1 MNEEEKTITSMFDVP
16 EVDEI
21 AIKSAQ
27 ESEEGVKDEANGAIT
42 YAFIGSGQGGSRI
55 AEAFYNFGYKK
66 CIVVNTAKH
75 DLDGINIPD
84 EQKLLMKLDEVSG
97 AGKNMTRGAE
107 AAKKYEQEIF
117 SKIKK
122 IFGKCDRIIVCIGA
136 GGGTGGGSVW
146 YLLNT
151 ARNYLKYIGAPDV
164 DTKIGVICSIPEN
177 SECVSGHVAK
187 NAVDV
192 ITPLCDAAESNKISP
207 LLFVDNN
214 KIRKLYPNLTMNN
227 YWQTVNKTIAGLF
240 NVFNIMATKS
250 SEYVSF
256 DTADYNTIMSA
267 GGCLIM
273 GATKIKNYSDK
284 DSIGLSIKSNLEKTL
299 LAEGFDLSTA
309 KAAGSIVIGG
319 DILFNTIKGL
329 HDSISNGFG
338 TLASITS
345 NAIVYRGI
353 YSEKGDKITIYNIIT
368 GLSRPTSRIE
378 ELNRFVVYKKDMN
391 LKQENI
397 YGERK

>member
-1 MNEEEKTITSMFDVP
+1 MSDEEKSITSMFDVP
-16 EVDEI
+16 EVDEV
-21 AIKSAQ
+21 AVKSAQ
-27 ESEEGVKDEANGAIT
+27 ESEEGIKDEAEGAIT

-66 CIVVNTAKH
+66 CLIVNTAEH
-75 DLDGINIPD
+75 DLKGINVPED
-84 EQKLLMKLDEVSG
+84 QKLLMKLDEIAG
-97 AGKNMTRGAE
+97 AGKNMLRGAE
-107 AAKKYEQEIF
+107 AAKKYEQDVY

-146 YLLNT
+146 HLLNV
-151 ARNYLKYIGAPDV
+151 ARKYLKYIGVTDV
-164 DTKIGVICSIPEN
+164 DIKVGVVCSIPEN

-187 NAVDV
+187 NAIEV
-192 ITPLCDAAESNKISP
+192 ITPLCDAAETNRISP

-214 KIRKLYPNLTMNN
+214 KIRKLYPNLTMKN

-250 SEYVSF
+250 SEYASF
-256 DTADYNTIMSA
+256 DTADYNAIMSA

-273 GATKIKNYSDK
+273 GATKVKDYGDK
-284 DSIGLSIKSNLEKTL
+284 DSIGVSIKSNLERTL
-299 LAEGFDLSTA
+299 LAEGFDLSTT

-319 DILFNTIKGL
+319 DILFNTVEGL

-338 TLASITS
+338 TLANITA
-345 NAIVYRGI
+345 NAVVYRGI
-353 YSEKGDKITIYNIIT
+353 YSEQGDKITIYNILT
-368 GLSRPTSRIE
+368 GLTRPISRLE
-378 ELNRFVVYKKDMN
+378 DLARFVKAPV
-391 LKQENI
+391 KQENI
-397 YGERK
+397 YGETR